1 MSWMDIIIFIFHC
14 AYVNIFSISTLCRH
28 VFGWCIIIFICVYMH
43 TQTIYMMHTMYHIS
57 HSADHMTRRW
67 ICYVHVC
74 ICVHYMFIFLLHAI
88 YISKHWQS
96 GSEPLACGQQAP
108 DTPPP
113 LHHVI
118 SSALWGAPL
127 RCVPSEV
134 KWGPPALFPHGIE
147 TELRLGI
154 GPSPPPASAINA
166 DLFRGPSHPKVLPCG
181 VWDLC
186 THTHTHTHMRIL
198 KRSCICTSK
207 VSSPSSPWGW
217 SSSEADNFFH
227 CVAGE
232 GLGIPCCPCQK
243 RPKKPRPFWMIGHCT
258 IQVFKFF
265 MLVASLCDL
274 IDWFSS
280 WTFAGAFF
288 SGDFWPNLSISINFT
303 S

>member
-154 GPSPPPASAINA
+154 GPSPPPRQRHKRWSLPGAQ
-166 DLFRGPSHPKVLPCG
+166 PSKGSSMWGLGFVHAHA
-181 VWDLC
+181 
-186 THTHTHTHMRIL
+186 HTHTH
-198 KRSCICTSK
+198 
-207 VSSPSSPWGW
+207 
-217 SSSEADNFFH
+217 ENFKKELHLHFK
-227 CVAGE
+227 
-232 GLGIPCCPCQK
+232 GLFP
-243 RPKKPRPFWMIGHCT
+243 
-258 IQVFKFF
+258 
-265 MLVASLCDL
+265 L
-274 IDWFSS
+274 
-280 WTFAGAFF
+280 
-288 SGDFWPNLSISINFT
+288 
-303 S
+303 